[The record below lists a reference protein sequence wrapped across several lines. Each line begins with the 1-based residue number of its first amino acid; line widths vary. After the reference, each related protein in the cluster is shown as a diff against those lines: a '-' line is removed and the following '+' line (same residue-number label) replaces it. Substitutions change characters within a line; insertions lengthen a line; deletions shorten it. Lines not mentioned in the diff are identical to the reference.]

1 MFICLLALS
10 TEAIH
15 FVLVSHVK
23 VLCTIVSENVD
34 CWVEPVELVNRVKQR
49 MRGYRS
55 GSPTAI
61 QTWQPCP
68 LWEPYPSHLIVLL

>member
-1 MFICLLALS
+1 MFICLLAFS

-34 CWVEPVELVNRVKQR
+34 C
-49 MRGYRS
+49 
-55 GSPTAI
+55 
-61 QTWQPCP
+61 
-68 LWEPYPSHLIVLL
+68 